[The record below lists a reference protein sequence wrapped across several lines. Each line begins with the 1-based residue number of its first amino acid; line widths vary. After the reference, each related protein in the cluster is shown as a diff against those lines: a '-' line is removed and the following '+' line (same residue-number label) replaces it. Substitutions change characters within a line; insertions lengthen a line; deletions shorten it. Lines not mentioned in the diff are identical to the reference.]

1 VYIGAGIQSLFISL
15 VQKVIIDSKKYKDIN
30 CWLRKSGS
38 RRGSHSLYYNIVVM
52 DFWYFT
58 EIMIEKQENNKA
70 SPSYQGQEVKD
81 NYQNPKLKESIFVLC
96 ESCHWCGTYLNK
108 SYLPADKCPHC
119 FGIEL
124 STFPILPD
132 EAFTFNYNEKR
143 GVELF
148 FGRRRR
154 EPAK

>member
-1 VYIGAGIQSLFISL
+1 
-15 VQKVIIDSKKYKDIN
+15 VIIDSKKYKDIN

-38 RRGSHSLYYNIVVM
+38 ERGSHSLYYNIVVI

-70 SPSYQGQEVKD
+70 SSSYQGQEVKD

-96 ESCHWCGTYLNK
+96 ESCHWCGSYINK
-108 SYLPADKCPHC
+108 SYLPADKCPRC

-154 EPAK
+154 KSAK